1 MEVQE
6 NRLSALLQ
14 SLLLAAC
21 LGLSPLLR
29 LIPTA
34 VLVPFPQA
42 VCVALLLR
50 MMRSSIL
57 WLCGCTGRSQELVSF
72 TSVPQAWCHCYC

>member
-1 MEVQE
+1 MEAHLPVEVQE

-34 VLVPFPQA
+34 VLVPSPRLFA
-42 VCVALLLR
+42 SLLFCV
-50 MMRSSIL
+50 
-57 WLCGCTGRSQELVSF
+57 
-72 TSVPQAWCHCYC
+72 